1 MRRVCRRRTLTACA
15 RATVIIAVALALAAS
30 APTVGST
37 AARGSGIGVV
47 DFYATG
53 PLRPFEGVAPEAM
66 AADDLADL
74 VARSAGTQITVI
86 PRATVRQAESAIRWQ
101 GSDVLRFARLQEL
114 ARALDADL
122 LLVGRIDRLDLD
134 RGSGG
139 GAQSRAR
146 HLATGFAAV
155 TVQVFDPR
163 QGRVVSQVERS
174 AYEVGIVDARVAE
187 RLIRRVVEATVPS
200 VLSAIGSAGRAPRIR
215 PRPDSS
221 SEPDRSAEA
230 CRLGRS

>member
-1 MRRVCRRRTLTACA
+1 MRRVCRGRTMTACS
-15 RATVIIAVALALAAS
+15 RAAVIIAVAFALAS
-30 APTVGST
+30 STPTVGSA

-47 DFYATG
+47 DFYAG
-53 PLRPFEGVAPEAM
+53 PLRPLEGIVPETL
-66 AADDLADL
+66 AADDLAAL
-74 VARSAGTQITVI
+74 VAHSAGAQVTVI
-86 PRATVRQAESAIRWQ
+86 PRATVREAESAIRWQ

-114 ARALDADL
+114 ARALDADF

-139 GAQSRAR
+139 GAQTRAR
-146 HLATGFAAV
+146 HLTTGFAAV

-163 QGRVVSQVERS
+163 QGRLVSQVEQS

-200 VLSAIGSAGRAPRIR
+200 ILPIIGG
-215 PRPDSS
+215 
-221 SEPDRSAEA
+221 
-230 CRLGRS
+230 GH